1 MSPMKNKIQTH
12 LSDPP
17 LSGGTVSHQIE
28 TARRTSAAL
37 LLTTLALGIIRK
49 RYPHLVDAPVSSPS
63 ISERRDILNLLLK
76 MTDSQTVNLA
86 GRDHVID
93 LAIDYGRTT

>member
-1 MSPMKNKIQTH
+1 MKNKIQTH

-17 LSGGTVSHQIE
+17 LSGGTLSHQIE
-28 TARRTSAAL
+28 TDRRKSAVL

-49 RYPHLVDAPVSSPS
+49 RYPHLVDAPVSPPS
-63 ISERRDILNLLLK
+63 ICERREILNLLLR
-76 MTDSQTVNLA
+76 MTDESTVNLA

-93 LAIDYGRTT
+93 EAIARGRN

>member
-1 MSPMKNKIQTH
+1 MDNSERDSRTPR
-12 LSDPP
+12 PW
-17 LSGGTVSHQIE
+17 SGRAASFE
-28 TARRTSAAL
+28 AEADRRSAAVL
-37 LLTTLALGIIRK
+37 LLRILALGVIRK
-49 RYPHLVDAPVSSPS
+49 KYPHLVDPPYAPPS
-63 ISERRDILNLLLK
+63 ISERREILNLLLR